1 VGQREQWQ
9 NRGKD
14 DKGERD
20 EFTQVIGL
28 CSVGISVGDET
39 AKTNPEWC
47 RIFHG

>member
-1 VGQREQWQ
+1 VGQGEQWQ
-9 NRGKD
+9 NRGKH

-20 EFTQVIGL
+20 KFRQVIGL

-39 AKTNPEWC
+39 AKAHPEWC